1 MTDVCIFIIIFIEH
15 VLFIMHGLIL
25 FGSMT
30 ECLPVHER
38 IILSHFCFIFLF
50 CLYVYCK
57 KKKKDRNVTSCQD
70 WYLVNSERKP

>member
-57 KKKKDRNVTSCQD
+57 KKKKKDKNVIFLSR
-70 WYLVNSERKP
+70 LILGE

>member
-30 ECLPVHER
+30 ESLPVHER

-57 KKKKDRNVTSCQD
+57 KKKKDKNVIFLSR
-70 WYLVNSERKP
+70 LILGE

>member
-50 CLYVYCK
+50 CLSVYW
-57 KKKKDRNVTSCQD
+57 KKKKDKNVIFLSR
-70 WYLVNSERKP
+70 LILGE

>member
-38 IILSHFCFIFLF
+38 ITLSHFV
-50 CLYVYCK
+50 LYFYFVSMYIE
-57 KKKKDRNVTSCQD
+57 KKKKDKNVIFLSR
-70 WYLVNSERKP
+70 LILGE

>member
-57 KKKKDRNVTSCQD
+57 KKKNYKNVIFLSR
-70 WYLVNSERKP
+70 LILGE

>member
-38 IILSHFCFIFLF
+38 IILSHFSFIFLF

-57 KKKKDRNVTSCQD
+57 KKKKDRNVIFLSR
-70 WYLVNSERKP
+70 LILGE

>member
-50 CLYVYCK
+50 CLYVYW
-57 KKKKDRNVTSCQD
+57 KKKKDKNVIFLSR
-70 WYLVNSERKP
+70 LIFGE

>member
-38 IILSHFCFIFLF
+38 IILSHCCFIFLF

-57 KKKKDRNVTSCQD
+57 KKK
-70 WYLVNSERKP
+70 ER

>member
-38 IILSHFCFIFLF
+38 IILSHFCFIFLIVSM
-50 CLYVYCK
+50 YIVK
-57 KKKKDRNVTSCQD
+57 KKKKDKNVIFLSR
-70 WYLVNSERKP
+70 LILGE